1 MVNGGDRNMFKK
13 YNKKYWILL
22 PPFVAAIILLEIY
35 LPQELKKFVF
45 VVPLVFWASY
55 YTWEYTEKKNE
66 AKRSQ

>member
-1 MVNGGDRNMFKK
+1 MFKK

-22 PPFVAAIILLEIY
+22 PPFVAVIILLEIY